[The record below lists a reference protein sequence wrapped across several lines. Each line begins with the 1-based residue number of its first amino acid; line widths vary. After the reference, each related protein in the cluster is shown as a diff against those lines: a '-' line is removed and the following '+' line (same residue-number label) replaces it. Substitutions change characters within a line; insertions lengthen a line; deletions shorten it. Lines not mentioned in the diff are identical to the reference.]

1 MELLP
6 NWVFF
11 VGGLTSRDIR
21 ASTFGVPVGF
31 WTHEGSIGALVVM
44 GTLIEGLRTTFAY
57 PRESGAHASGQKGD
71 VGDG

>member
-11 VGGLTSRDIR
+11 VGGLISRDIR
-21 ASTFGVPVGF
+21 AGIFGVLVGF
-31 WTHEGSIGALVVM
+31 RTHEGLIGALVV
-44 GTLIEGLRTTFAY
+44 GTWMEGFRVTFAY
-57 PRESGAHASGQKGD
+57 PCESGAHASGQKGD